1 MEELNQ
7 QLKKSIGQD
16 ITISRGDI
24 SKRKEKKSFV
34 SGELF
39 YDYITKD
46 LWIGGGRGNQEVPM
60 SIGGLNSI
68 RWQGDWNE
76 SFLPTETLKVLPGY
90 MYKCTKTIEASGY
103 NEEILPNDLI
113 LYYEPKDKET
123 SDELPE
129 GKMNGKGVWIRINQT
144 KAEAKNVAFD
154 TTSLVD
160 IPKAADSLQKAVS
173 FLDRFKLGWG
183 GDLEFAGDNYIQNVL
198 KTLNCGKLYC
208 ARHDFKIY
216 RTDKV
221 WKHLFVKVTE
231 DLKIVYFLSDGTVVQ
246 LKNNDGEDL
255 AKTSEVLVDES
266 EPSKGTIEEIK
277 TQIQSEPEEEGGEPT
292 VTEVVESRTGT
303 YENDIEQIFDTF
315 DGKKTFRVNSTFLT
329 KVPNKVQCIIDYD
342 VLDSENNYLRNVSE
356 TCSLPIINGE
366 AFERF
371 ITLEVE
377 VGQKIK
383 INKITTKADLE
394 VSDQSVQLTPTVV
407 NRLYDFTGI
416 YSDSTEDTL
425 LETVNK
431 TDLIYCTYKIPEG
444 YTGGNDYEREMTL
457 AEVKDECKE
466 IQVIKVGDP
475 LAKNVVYTITLDR
488 ASDMAS
494 AERAIEDRK
503 NTKSVK
509 DALDLLYTTK
519 ADLDKNNRVY
529 LDQLP
534 AFMFHGLHYMG
545 LWDNGLTNSAWNP
558 PEITYPNSIDPK
570 VDRGFF
576 WLWTGLNYEYVDQDG
591 KGHIIRPG
599 DMLISNSTITGG
611 DIPGW
616 EVYHRSDQVESEMGL
631 MTESST
637 EEILRGVVK
646 FRGIIRP
653 TGTVE
658 TSVIHKGEV
667 IYVVAPNTMLTP
679 SESTRE
685 GMFYKETAPGSKE
698 FVPASVQ
705 EVQKSINFE
714 KDVKLI
720 DTDGNMVTLQAG
732 SLENQT
738 LKDFIVKMPTASGTL
753 ITREQVEAE
762 YAQANPTDGF
772 LPSAYTNE
780 KGFKKFRDSKV
791 RDLEDGVAFVHKRA
805 ADGTVLSEVQFDM
818 KAKMSNDKNVILNIP
833 DHNGTLLNS
842 RSLIDCYYWGKD
854 VVTSLEAGMEEKIDE
869 EEVQV
874 TLATRDF
881 VRETAA
887 QIKSESES
895 ADTAL
900 SNKIDETATE
910 LSNKIDETATDLE
923 EKIAQKKDEDNVK
936 LSIVE

>member
-1 MEELNQ
+1 MEELTQ

-24 SKRKEKKSFV
+24 SKRKEKKSFI

-76 SFLPTETLKVLPGY
+76 TFLPNQTLTVLPGY
-90 MYKCTKTIEASGY
+90 LYRCTKKIEASDY
-103 NEEILPNDLI
+103 NEEILPNDLL
-113 LYYEPKDKET
+113 LYYEQKDKET
-123 SDELPE
+123 SKELPE
-129 GKMNGKGVWIRINQT
+129 GQINGKGVWIRINQT
-144 KAEAKNVAFD
+144 KAEAKNISFD
-154 TTSLVD
+154 TISLVD

-183 GDLEFAGDNYIQNVL
+183 GDLEFSGDNYIQNILPSL
-198 KTLNCGKLYC
+198 KCGKLYC
-208 ARHDFKIY
+208 ARNDFRILK
-216 RTDKV
+216 TEQT
-221 WKHLFVKVTE
+221 WKHLFVKLDDQNV
-231 DLKIVYFLSDGTVVQ
+231 LIYFLSDGTVIS

-255 AKTSEVLVDES
+255 AQISEVLVDES

-277 TQIQSEPEEEGGEPT
+277 NKSEDG
-292 VTEVVESRTGT
+292 TETIESRVGT
-303 YENDIEQIFDTF
+303 YENEIAQIFDTF
-315 DGKKTFRVNSTFLT
+315 DGKKTFKISSTFLT
-329 KVPNKVQCIIDYD
+329 KVPHKVTTIVDYD
-342 VLDSENNYLRNVSE
+342 VLDNEYNLVKNVSATVPLKIAVLEEFYSYVTFE
-356 TCSLPIINGE
+356 T
-366 AFERF
+366 
-371 ITLEVE
+371 E
-377 VGQKIK
+377 VGQKIR
-383 INKITTKADLE
+383 INNITTKADLE
-394 VSDQSVQLTPTVV
+394 VDDQNVQLSPTVV
-407 NRLYDFTGI
+407 NRLYDFVGL
-416 YSDSTEDTL
+416 YMDSVVDTL
-425 LETVNK
+425 LENVNK
-431 TDLIYCTYKIPEG
+431 TDLVYCTYKIPEG
-444 YTGGNDYEREMTL
+444 YTGGNDYERDLTL
-457 AEVKDECKE
+457 SEVKDEYKE
-466 IQVIKVGDP
+466 IQIIKTGDP
-475 LAKNVVYTITLDR
+475 LAKNIGYSITVDR

-494 AERAIEDRK
+494 SERAVSDRQK
-503 NTKSVK
+503 VKSVK

-519 ADLDKNNRVY
+519 ADLDSNNRVY

-558 PEITYPNSIDPK
+558 PEITYPNNIDPK

-576 WLWTGLNYEYVDQDG
+576 WLWTGLNYEYIDQDG

-637 EEILRGVVK
+637 EEILRGVIK
-646 FRGIIRP
+646 FRGTIRP
-653 TGTVE
+653 TGTIE
-658 TSVIHKGEV
+658 TSVIHKGEIV
-667 IYVVAPNTMLTP
+667 YVLAPNAMLTP

-705 EVQKSINFE
+705 EVQNSINFE

-720 DTDGNMVTLQAG
+720 DTAGNIVTLQAG

-772 LPSAYTNE
+772 LPSAYTDE
-780 KGFKKFRDSKV
+780 RGYKKFKDSKV

-805 ADGTVLSEVQFDM
+805 SDGTILSEVQFDM
-818 KAKMSNDKNVILNIP
+818 KAKVSNDKTIILNIP
-833 DHNGTLLNS
+833 DHNGTILNS

-854 VVTSLEAGMEEKIDE
+854 VVTSLEAGMEEKVDE

-881 VRETAA
+881 VRETAN
-887 QIKSESES
+887 QLGNQLTQNINTVES
-895 ADTAL
+895 DLT
-900 SNKIDETATE
+900 NKIDGVNTKINTVESDLT
-910 LSNKIDETATDLE
+910 NKINS
-923 EKIAQKKDEDNVK
+923 KKDEDNVQ
-936 LSIVE
+936 LTVVD